1 MARNPLSIWRAQWL
15 VVSLRFTRDD
25 LARLGT
31 GHLVFGIAVTWAV
44 GLGRYWDHPLPFA
57 FQSLGVGSIAV
68 LAVLGLLLFSILAPL
83 EPDNWSLLHLYTF
96 LSLTAFPALIYAIP
110 VERHLPL
117 GQAQSVNSW
126 FLALVAGWRVVMLFI
141 YLERWAGLR
150 GWVLAVAL
158 LFPLTFV
165 VAALTVLNLE
175 QVVFLT
181 MGGNRVRS
189 PNDGA
194 FAVLVSIT
202 IGSLFVFPVVL
213 IGYCIAVYQR
223 RWGRREAR
231 TEAA

>member
-31 GHLVFGIAVTWAV
+31 GHLAFGIAVTWAV

-68 LAVLGLLLFSILAPL
+68 LAVLGLLLFSFLAPL
-83 EPDNWSLLHLYTF
+83 KPDSWSLLHLYTF

-126 FLALVAGWRVVMLFI
+126 FLALVAAWRVVMLFL

-150 GWVLAVAL
+150 GWVLVVAL
-158 LFPLTFV
+158 LLPLTLV
-165 VAALTVLNLE
+165 VATLTVLNLE
-175 QVVFLT
+175 KVVFLR
-181 MGGNRVRS
+181 MAGHREQS

-194 FAVLVSIT
+194 FSILVTIT
-202 IGSLFVFPVVL
+202 MNSLFVLPVVL
-213 IGYCIAVYQR
+213 IGYVTAVYQR
-223 RWGRREAR
+223 RWGRSKVRAEVG
-231 TEAA
+231 